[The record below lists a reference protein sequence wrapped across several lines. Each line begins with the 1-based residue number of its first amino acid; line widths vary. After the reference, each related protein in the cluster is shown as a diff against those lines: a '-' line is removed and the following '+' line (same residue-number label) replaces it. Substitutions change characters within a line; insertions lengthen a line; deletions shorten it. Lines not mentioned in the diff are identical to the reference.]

1 MAAPAA
7 ALQQDVKLR
16 TQILLFFFAF
26 ALTPL
31 LIAVVINLPL
41 VLERMDLFYQK
52 AHLQNLRADFRDLDQ
67 HLASRHEMVRLL
79 AKLPEPGAVL
89 GDNDENNSEKN
100 IDLARTRYIQWVNQ
114 ILHEQLDIV
123 QIVFLD
129 AQGDEQFWLDRD
141 RENQSWQPTVR
152 RPGRAPEELISAALQ
167 AEPGRVLVSALSLNP
182 DAGALD
188 PRRFM
193 TLRLITPIFSQESG
207 MSIGA
212 VMLNIDVGGIARFYR
227 DTLWVNDDGEFLEI
241 PAPDTPTGNAFA
253 RYPGLQALFAEEKPA
268 LWKGQDEQIMWVPMF
283 RTEQSRALWVGRL
296 VDPSPIAEFRNAL
309 TLRVLS
315 IVFLLML
322 ATWLASRWL
331 AKRAERLSRELIDG
345 IQQILE
351 HEAPVTF
358 DWKGPQELKRLGMN
372 LSRLAEEHGR
382 TSRNLRAH
390 ARELEESNRYKSQF
404 LANISHELKTPLNSI
419 LLLSKLLA
427 GSKQGLSE
435 DQIKQARVIHEAGS
449 DLQALIDN
457 ILDLSRIEAR
467 GIPLHAETVTLTPLL
482 HSLVEL
488 VQPQFDAKRLA
499 LRLEIANESPEQIIS
514 DAEKLRQI
522 LKNFL
527 SNAVKFTET
536 GEVVIRVA
544 AADPADAESYA
555 LQISVTD
562 SGIGIPPAKH
572 TEIFEAFKQADGAT
586 NRRYGGTGLGLTI
599 SRQLARLLGGE
610 IRLHSSPGQGSR
622 FTLLLP
628 AKLDP
633 KQPGTQVA
641 ETKTSPQLPAPA
653 EVDPADHYL
662 GRHSLLVVDGNL
674 HNLLQLTPLLEQAGL
689 RVTAAEDA
697 GEAIELMADEP
708 FALVLID
715 IILPCEECCDTIKR
729 IKQTQPLPVIAILAG
744 PAPEIEAA
752 CRAAGADALIQRP
765 IDRGQ
770 LHRLLEKHLPAEAV
784 HSK

>member
-1 MAAPAA
+1 M
-7 ALQQDVKLR
+7 KLR

-31 LIAVVINLPL
+31 MIAVVINLPL

-52 AHLQNLRADFRDLDQ
+52 AHLQNLRADFRDLDE

-89 GDNDENNSEKN
+89 GDKNATESKN
-100 IDLARTRYIQWVNQ
+100 IDLARTRYIQWINQ

-129 AQGDEQFWLDRD
+129 SQGEEQFWLDRD
-141 RENQSWQPTVR
+141 REDQSWQPTVT
-152 RPGRAPEELISAALQ
+152 RPGKAPEALVSAAFK

-182 DAGALD
+182 QAGALD
-188 PRRFM
+188 PRHFM
-193 TLRLITPIFSQESG
+193 TLRLITPIFTRESTTP
-207 MSIGA
+207 IGA

-227 DTLWVNDDGEFLEI
+227 NTLWVNNDGRFLQI
-241 PAPDTPTGNAFA
+241 PIPDAPSGNAFA
-253 RYPGLQALFAEEKPA
+253 RYPGLDRLFAEEKPA
-268 LWKGQDEQIMWVPMF
+268 LWKGPHEQIMWVPMF
-283 RTEQSRALWVGRL
+283 RTEKADALWVGRL

-322 ATWLASRWL
+322 ATWVASRWL

-351 HEAPVTF
+351 NETPVTF

-390 ARELEESNRYKSQF
+390 ARELEASNRYKSQF

-427 GSKQGLSE
+427 NSKQGLTK
-435 DQIKQARVIHEAGS
+435 DQLKQARVIHEAGS

-457 ILDLSRIEAR
+457 ILDLSRIEAQR
-467 GIPLHAETVTLTPLL
+467 IPLHRETVELTPLL
-482 HSLVEL
+482 EGLVEL
-488 VQPQFDAKRLA
+488 VQPQFDAKGLTLNLVMEEDA
-499 LRLEIANESPEQIIS
+499 PQKILS
-514 DAEKLRQI
+514 DPDKLRQI
-522 LKNFL
+522 IKNFL
-527 SNAVKFTET
+527 SNAVKFTEA
-536 GEVVIRVA
+536 GVVEIRLA
-544 AADPADAESYA
+544 STTPTASNAYA
-555 LQISVTD
+555 LAISVSD
-562 SGIGIPPAKH
+562 SGIGIAEEKH
-572 TEIFEAFKQADGAT
+572 QEIFEAFKQADGAT

-599 SRQLARLLGGE
+599 SRQLARLLGGD
-610 IRLHSSPGQGSR
+610 IVLSSRPGQGSR
-622 FTLLLP
+622 FSLLLP
-628 AKLDP
+628 AEIGAD
-633 KQPGTQVA
+633 
-641 ETKTSPQLPAPA
+641 PA
-653 EVDPADHYL
+653 ESDPPEQTTTAQPEQVTEALATPYL
-662 GRHSLLVVDGNL
+662 GSHSLLVVDANL

-689 RVTAAEDA
+689 KVTAAADVA
-697 GEAIELMADEP
+697 EAIEAMADES

-715 IILPCEECCDTIKR
+715 VILPTDSGCDTIKS
-729 IKQTQPLPVIAILAG
+729 IKQAQSIPVIAMI
-744 PAPEIEAA
+744 PATNPEMETA
-752 CRAAGADALIQRP
+752 CLAAGADTLIHRP
-765 IDRGQ
+765 IDPGD
-770 LHRLLEKHLPAEAV
+770 LYNGLAPYLPAQAV
-784 HSK
+784 DTE

>member
-1 MAAPAA
+1 M
-7 ALQQDVKLR
+7 KFR
-16 TQILLFFFAF
+16 TQILLFFFAL

-89 GDNDENNSEKN
+89 GNSEESTSEQN
-100 IDLARTRYIQWVNQ
+100 IDLARTRYIQWINQ

-129 AQGDEQFWLDRD
+129 TQGDEQFWLDRD
-141 RENQSWQPTVR
+141 PDDQSWQPTVK
-152 RPGRAPEELISAALQ
+152 RPRRAPQALIEAALQ

-193 TLRLITPIFSQESG
+193 TLRLLTPIINRESG
-207 MSIGA
+207 VTIGV

-227 DTLWVNDDGEFLEI
+227 DTLWVNNEGEFLEI
-241 PAPDTPTGNAFA
+241 PAPDAPSGNAFA
-253 RYPGLQALFAEEKPA
+253 RYPGLQRLFAEEKPA
-268 LWKGQDEQIMWVPMF
+268 LWKGRDEQIMWVPMF
-283 RTEQSRALWVGRL
+283 RTEQSGALWVGRL

-315 IVFLLML
+315 IVFLLTL
-322 ATWLASRWL
+322 GTWLASRWL
-331 AKRAERLSRELIDG
+331 AKRAERLSRELTDG

-351 HEAPVTF
+351 QEKPVRF
-358 DWKGPQELKRLGMN
+358 NWKGPRELQRLGSN
-372 LSRLAEEHGR
+372 LSRLAEEHVQN
-382 TSRNLRAH
+382 SRNLRAH

-427 GSKQGLSE
+427 NAKEGLSE
-435 DQIKQARVIHEAGS
+435 EQIKQARVIHEAGS
-449 DLQALIDN
+449 DLQGLIDN

-467 GIPLHAETVTLTPLL
+467 RTPLHVEEVALTPLL
-482 HSLVEL
+482 HSLAEL
-488 VQPQFDAKRLA
+488 VQPQFDAKGLR
-499 LRLEIANESPEQIIS
+499 LRLEVAPDTPDRIIS
-514 DAEKLRQI
+514 DPEKLRQI

-527 SNAVKFTET
+527 SNAVKFTAT
-536 GEVVIRVA
+536 GEVLLRA
-544 AADPADAESYA
+544 APADRASAKQYA
-555 LQISVTD
+555 LQISVID

-572 TEIFEAFKQADGAT
+572 DEIFEAFKQADGAT
-586 NRRYGGTGLGLTI
+586 NRRYGGTGLGLAI
-599 SRQLARLLGGE
+599 SLQLARLLGGE
-610 IRLHSSPGQGSR
+610 IRLHSNPGEGSC

-628 AKLDP
+628 ARLHH
-633 KQPGTQVA
+633 Q
-641 ETKTSPQLPAPA
+641 PAPTPPEETIDNREPPQA
-653 EVDPADHYL
+653 LAPPDPADCYL
-662 GRHSLLVVDGNL
+662 GPHSLLVVDANL

-689 RVTAAEDA
+689 KVTAAEDA
-697 GEAIELMADEP
+697 EEAVELLGDEP

-715 IILPCEECCDTIKR
+715 ITLPCAECCDTIKS
-729 IKQTQPLPVIAILAG
+729 IKQAQSLPVIAILAD
-744 PAPEIEAA
+744 ADAEIEAA

-765 IDRGQ
+765 IDGTQ
-770 LHRLLEKHLPAEAV
+770 LYRLLGQYLAAEAAD
-784 HSK
+784 SQ

>member
-1 MAAPAA
+1 M
-7 ALQQDVKLR
+7 KFR
-16 TQILLFFFAF
+16 TQILLFFFAL

-89 GDNDENNSEKN
+89 GSSEENASEQN
-100 IDLARTRYIQWVNQ
+100 IDLARTRYIQWINQ

-129 AQGDEQFWLDRD
+129 TQGDEQFWLDRD
-141 RENQSWQPTVR
+141 PDDQSWQPTVK
-152 RPGRAPEELISAALQ
+152 RPRRAPAALIEAALQ

-193 TLRLITPIFSQESG
+193 TLRLLTPIINRESG
-207 MSIGA
+207 VTIGV

-227 DTLWVNDDGEFLEI
+227 DTLWVNNDGEFLEI
-241 PAPDTPTGNAFA
+241 PAPEAPSGNAFA

-268 LWKGQDEQIMWVPMF
+268 LWKGRGEQIMWVPMF
-283 RTEQSRALWVGRL
+283 RTEQSGALWVGRL

-315 IVFLLML
+315 IVFLLTL
-322 ATWLASRWL
+322 GTWLASRWL
-331 AKRAERLSRELIDG
+331 AKRAERLSRELTDG

-351 HEAPVTF
+351 QEKPVRF
-358 DWKGPQELKRLGMN
+358 NWKGPRELKRLGSN
-372 LSRLAEEHGR
+372 LSRLAEEHVQN
-382 TSRNLRAH
+382 SRNLRAH

-427 GSKQGLSE
+427 NAREGLSE
-435 DQIKQARVIHEAGS
+435 DQLKQARVIHEAGS

-467 GIPLHAETVTLTPLL
+467 RTPLHMERVALAPLL

-488 VQPQFDAKRLA
+488 VQPQFDAKG
-499 LRLEIANESPEQIIS
+499 LRLRLTIAPQTPGQIIS
-514 DAEKLRQI
+514 DPEKLRQI

-527 SNAVKFTET
+527 SNAVKFTAT
-536 GEVVIRVA
+536 GEVLIQA
-544 AADPADAESYA
+544 APAEAEQYA
-555 LQISVTD
+555 VQISVID

-572 TEIFEAFKQADGAT
+572 AEIFEAFKQADGAT

-610 IRLHSSPGQGSR
+610 IELHSTPGEGSR

-628 AKLDP
+628 ARLHH
-633 KQPGTQVA
+633 QPAATPPA
-641 ETKTSPQLPAPA
+641 ETTDNREPAPA
-653 EVDPADHYL
+653 LESPAPSDCYL
-662 GRHSLLVVDGNL
+662 GPHSLLVVDANL

-697 GEAIELMADEP
+697 EEAVELLADEP

-715 IILPCEECCDTIKR
+715 ITLPCAECCDTIKS
-729 IKQTQPLPVIAILAG
+729 IKQAQSLPVIAILAD
-744 PAPEIEAA
+744 ADAEIEAA
-752 CRAAGADALIQRP
+752 CRAAGADGLIRRP
-765 IDRGQ
+765 VDGTQ
-770 LHRLLEKHLPAEAV
+770 LHRLLGQYLAAEAAD
-784 HSK
+784 SK

>member
-1 MAAPAA
+1 M
-7 ALQQDVKLR
+7 KLR

-41 VLERMDLFYQK
+41 VLDRMELFYQK
-52 AHLQNLRADFRDLDQ
+52 AYLQNLRADFRDLDQ

-79 AKLPEPGAVL
+79 AKLPEPGAML
-89 GDNDENNSEKN
+89 GKSEEGKSEN
-100 IDLARTRYIQWVNQ
+100 IDLARTRYIQWINQ

-141 RENQSWQPTVR
+141 PDDQTWQPTVR
-152 RPGRAPEELISAALQ
+152 RPGKASAALIDAALQ

-193 TLRLITPIFSQESG
+193 TLRLVTPIFSQESG
-207 MSIGA
+207 KPIGA
-212 VMLNIDVGGIARFYR
+212 VMMSIDVGGIARFYR
-227 DTLWVNDDGEFLEI
+227 NTLWVNNDGSFLEI
-241 PAPDTPTGNAFA
+241 PAPGAPTGNAFA

-268 LWKGQDEQIMWVPMF
+268 LWKGHNEQIMWVPMF
-283 RTEQSRALWVGRL
+283 RTEQSRSLWVGRL

-345 IQQILE
+345 VQQILE
-351 HEAPVTF
+351 QEAPVRF

-467 GIPLHAETVTLTPLL
+467 RTPLNPATVTLAPLL
-482 HSLVEL
+482 RGLIEL
-488 VQPQFDAKRLA
+488 VQPQFDAKGLE
-499 LRLEIANESPEQIIS
+499 LRLEIDTAAPAQIVT
-514 DAEKLRQI
+514 DPDKLRQI
-522 LKNFL
+522 IKNFL
-527 SNAVKFTET
+527 SNAVKFTQA
-536 GEVVIRVA
+536 GQVVIRLA
-544 AADPADAESYA
+544 ATDPAEAETYA
-555 LQISVTD
+555 VQISVSD
-562 SGIGIPPAKH
+562 SGIGIAKEKH
-572 TEIFEAFKQADGAT
+572 EEIFEAFKQADGAT

-599 SRQLARLLGGE
+599 SRQLARLLGGD
-610 IRLHSSPGQGSR
+610 IRLHSAPGQGSR
-622 FTLLLP
+622 FSLLLP
-628 AKLDP
+628 TELDTE
-633 KQPGTQVA
+633 QSLTQAPAVS
-641 ETKTSPQLPAPA
+641 TSPEIDAPTGND
-653 EVDPADHYL
+653 VINHYL
-662 GRHSLLVVDGNL
+662 GRHSLLVVDANL

-697 GEAIELMADEP
+697 DEAIELMTDEP

-715 IILPCEECCDTIKR
+715 IIPPCADCCDTIKR
-729 IKQTQPLPVIAILAG
+729 IKQTQALPVIAIFPG
-744 PAPEIEAA
+744 PDSATEAA
-752 CRAAGADALIQRP
+752 CRAAGVDALVQRP
-765 IDRGQ
+765 IDPGR
-770 LHRLLEKHLPAEAV
+770 LHRLLEQHLPAAAV
-784 HSK
+784 DTE

>member
-1 MAAPAA
+1 M
-7 ALQQDVKLR
+7 KFR
-16 TQILLFFFAF
+16 TQILLFFFAL

-89 GDNDENNSEKN
+89 GNQKENDNEQN
-100 IDLARTRYIQWVNQ
+100 IDLARTRYIQWINQ

-129 AQGDEQFWLDRD
+129 TQGDERFWLDRD
-141 RENQSWQPTVR
+141 PDDQSWQPTVK
-152 RPGRAPEELISAALQ
+152 RPGRAPKALIEAALQ

-193 TLRLITPIFSQESG
+193 TLRLLTPIINRENG
-207 MSIGA
+207 AIIGV

-227 DTLWVNDDGEFLEI
+227 DTLWVNNDGEFLEI
-241 PAPDTPTGNAFA
+241 PAPGAPSGDAFT
-253 RYPGLQALFAEEKPA
+253 RYPGLESLFAQEKPA
-268 LWKGQDEQIMWVPMF
+268 LWKGSGEQIMWVPMF
-283 RTEQSRALWVGRL
+283 RTEQSGALWVGRL

-315 IVFLLML
+315 IVFLLTL
-322 ATWLASRWL
+322 GTWLASRWL
-331 AKRAERLSRELIDG
+331 AKRAERLSRELTEG

-351 HEAPVTF
+351 QEKPVRF
-358 DWKGPQELKRLGMN
+358 NWKGPRELKRLGSN
-372 LSRLAEEHGR
+372 LSRLAEEHVQN
-382 TSRNLRAH
+382 SRNLRAH
-390 ARELEESNRYKSQF
+390 ARELEASNRYKSQF

-427 GSKQGLSE
+427 NARQGLSE
-435 DQIKQARVIHEAGS
+435 EQLKQARVIHEAGS

-467 GIPLHAETVTLTPLL
+467 RTPLHVETVHLAPLL

-488 VQPQFDAKRLA
+488 VQPQFDAKGLA
-499 LRLEIANESPEQIIS
+499 LRLEIAGNAPGQLIS
-514 DAEKLRQI
+514 DPEKLRQI

-527 SNAVKFTET
+527 SNAVKFTAS
-536 GEVVIRVA
+536 GEVLIRA
-544 AADPADAESYA
+544 EPADPSAGETYS

-562 SGIGIPPAKH
+562 QGIGIPAEKQA
-572 TEIFEAFKQADGAT
+572 EIFEAFKQADGAT

-610 IRLHSSPGQGSR
+610 IRLHSNPGEGSR

-628 AKLDP
+628 AALDSN
-633 KQPGTQVA
+633 QPVSPPPETTTQRDETAAVA
-641 ETKTSPQLPAPA
+641 SS
-653 EVDPADHYL
+653 DRIDCYL
-662 GRHSLLVVDGNL
+662 GRHSILVVDANL

-697 GEAIELMADEP
+697 TEAAELLADEP

-715 IILPCEECCDTIKR
+715 ITLPCAECCDTIKS
-729 IKQTQPLPVIAILAG
+729 IKQAQSVPVIAILAD
-744 PAPEIEAA
+744 ADPEIEAA
-752 CRAAGADALIQRP
+752 CRAAGADALIRRP
-765 IDRGQ
+765 FDGNQ
-770 LHRLLEKHLPAEAV
+770 LHRLLRQYLAAD
-784 HSK
+784 SR

>member
-1 MAAPAA
+1 M
-7 ALQQDVKLR
+7 KFR
-16 TQILLFFFAF
+16 TQILLFFFAL

-89 GDNDENNSEKN
+89 GNSNGEESEQN
-100 IDLARTRYIQWVNQ
+100 IDLARTRYIQWINQ

-129 AQGDEQFWLDRD
+129 PLGKEQFWLDRD
-141 RENQSWQPTVR
+141 RENQTWLPTVR
-152 RPGRAPEELISAALQ
+152 RPGRAPQALIEAALK
-167 AEPGRVLVSALSLNP
+167 AEPGRVLVSALSLDP

-193 TLRLITPIFSQESG
+193 TLRLLTPIFNQESATA
-207 MSIGA
+207 IGT

-227 DTLWVNDDGEFLEI
+227 NTLWVNNEGEFLEI
-241 PAPDTPTGNAFA
+241 PLPGAPDGNAFA

-268 LWKGQDEQIMWVPMF
+268 LWKGGDEQIMWVPMF
-283 RTEQSRALWVGRL
+283 RTEQSGALWVGRR

-309 TLRVLS
+309 TLRVLG
-315 IVFLLML
+315 IVFLLTL
-322 ATWLASRWL
+322 GTWLASRWL
-331 AKRAERLSRELIDG
+331 AKRAERLSRELTDG
-345 IQQILE
+345 IQQVLE
-351 HEAPVTF
+351 QETPVRF
-358 DWKGPQELKRLGMN
+358 NWKGPQELKRLGIN
-372 LSRLAEEHGR
+372 LSRLAEEHVR
-382 TSRNLRAH
+382 NSRHLRAH
-390 ARELEESNRYKSQF
+390 ARELEESNRYKTQF

-427 GSKQGLSE
+427 GAKQGLSE
-435 DQIKQARVIHEAGS
+435 EQLKQARVIHEAGS

-467 GIPLHAETVTLTPLL
+467 RTPLHAETVALAPMLRG
-482 HSLVEL
+482 LVEL
-488 VQPQFDAKRLA
+488 VQPQFDAKGLG
-499 LRLEIANESPEQIIS
+499 LRLEIAEQAPEQIIS
-514 DAEKLRQI
+514 DPEKLRQI

-527 SNAVKFTET
+527 SNAVKFTAA
-536 GEVVIRVA
+536 GEVVVRAEPAGEA
-544 AADPADAESYA
+544 AYL
-555 LQISVTD
+555 LQLSVTD

-572 TEIFEAFKQADGAT
+572 AEIFEAFKQADGAT

-610 IRLHSSPGQGSR
+610 IRLQSSSGQGSC

-628 AKLDP
+628 AELVP
-633 KQPGTQVA
+633 EATRPA
-641 ETKTSPQLPAPA
+641 EPATAPRVEPPPPAPGSTQ
-653 EVDPADHYL
+653 PSGYFL
-662 GRHSLLVVDGNL
+662 GRHSLLVVDANL
-674 HNLLQLTPLLEQAGL
+674 QNLLHLTPLLEQAGL

-697 GEAIELMADEP
+697 GEAAELLADEP
-708 FALVLID
+708 FALALID
-715 IILPCEECCDTIKR
+715 CAPPGAECCDTIKR
-729 IKQTQPLPVIAILAG
+729 IKQAQPLPVIAMLAE
-744 PAPEIEAA
+744 PTPEIEAA
-752 CRAAGADALIQRP
+752 CRAAGADALIRHP
-765 IDRGQ
+765 INREQ
-770 LHRLLEKHLPAEAV
+770 LHRLLGQHLPAETV
-784 HSK
+784 DSK

>member
-1 MAAPAA
+1 M
-7 ALQQDVKLR
+7 KLR

-26 ALTPL
+26 AFTPL
-31 LIAVVINLPL
+31 LIAVAINLPL

-79 AKLPEPGAVL
+79 AKLPEPGTLL
-89 GDNDENNSEKN
+89 GEEEAGDSDT
-100 IDLARTRYIQWVNQ
+100 IDLARTRYIQWINQ
-114 ILHEQLDIV
+114 ILQEQLDIV

-129 AQGDEQFWLDRD
+129 ARGDERFWLDRD
-141 RENQSWQPTVR
+141 PENQSWQPTVR
-152 RPGRAPEELISAALQ
+152 RPGKAPETLVSAALQ

-182 DAGALD
+182 VAGALD

-193 TLRLITPIFSQESG
+193 TLRLVTPILGRENRPP
-207 MSIGA
+207 IGA

-227 DTLWVNDDGEFLEI
+227 DTLWVNNDGSFLQI
-241 PAPDTPTGNAFA
+241 PAPDAPTGNAFA
-253 RYPGLQALFAEEKPA
+253 RYPGLAALFAEEQPV
-268 LWKGQDEQIMWVPMF
+268 LWKGANEQIMWVPMF
-283 RTEQSRALWVGRL
+283 RTERSRSLWVGRR

-315 IVFLLML
+315 IIFLLML

-351 HEAPVTF
+351 EETPVSF

-382 TSRNLRAH
+382 TSRHLRAH

-427 GSKQGLSE
+427 GAQHGLSD
-435 DQIKQARVIHEAGS
+435 DQLKQARVIHEAGR

-467 GIPLHAETVTLTPLL
+467 RTPLHPQSVAVIPLLQG
-482 HSLVEL
+482 LVEL
-488 VQPQFDAKRLA
+488 VQPQFDAKGLS
-499 LRLEIANESPEQIIS
+499 LRLELGRTAPAQITS
-514 DAEKLRQI
+514 DPDKLRQI

-536 GEVVIRVA
+536 GEAVLRVA
-544 AADPADAESYA
+544 AADPADADSYA
-555 LQISVTD
+555 LQISVSD
-562 SGIGIPPAKH
+562 SGIGIPAEQH
-572 TEIFEAFKQADGAT
+572 AEIFEAFKQADGAT

-599 SRQLARLLGGE
+599 SRQLARLLGGD
-610 IRLHSSPGQGSR
+610 IRLRSRPGQGSR

-628 AKLDP
+628 AELGPALRAAESAAPEQERPPPSTPETVNPDP
-633 KQPGTQVA
+633 
-641 ETKTSPQLPAPA
+641 
-653 EVDPADHYL
+653 YL
-662 GRHSLLVVDGNL
+662 GRHSVLVVDANL
-674 HNLLQLTPLLEQAGL
+674 HHLLQLTPLLEQAGL
-689 RVTAAEDA
+689 RVTAAESA
-697 GEAIELMADEP
+697 GEAAELMADEP

-715 IILPCEECCDTIKR
+715 VIPPGDNGCDTIKR
-729 IKQTQPLPVIAILAG
+729 IKQAQPLPVLAILSEA
-744 PAPEIEAA
+744 ESETEAA
-752 CRAAGADALIQRP
+752 CLAAGADALIRRP
-765 IDRGQ
+765 IDPGALHQLLGQ
-770 LHRLLEKHLPAEAV
+770 LLPAEAV
-784 HSK
+784 DTE

>member
-1 MAAPAA
+1 M
-7 ALQQDVKLR
+7 KLR

-79 AKLPEPGAVL
+79 AKLPEPGTML
-89 GDNDENNSEKN
+89 GNAAEVSSEN
-100 IDLARTRYIQWVNQ
+100 IDLARTRYIQWINQ

-129 AQGDEQFWLDRD
+129 DQGDEQFWLDRD
-141 RENQSWQPTVR
+141 RETQSWQPTVR
-152 RPGRAPEELISAALQ
+152 RPGRAPEALMVAALQ

-193 TLRLITPIFSQESG
+193 TLRLVTPIFNQESG
-207 MSIGA
+207 ATIGA

-227 DTLWVNDDGEFLEI
+227 DTLWVNDDGDFLEI
-241 PAPDTPTGNAFA
+241 PAPESPTGNAFT
-253 RYPGLQALFAEEKPA
+253 RYPGLQALFADGKPA
-268 LWKGQDEQIMWVPMF
+268 LWKGDGQQIMWVPMF
-283 RTEQSRALWVGRL
+283 RTEQARSLWVGRQ

-322 ATWLASRWL
+322 ATWLASRWV

-345 IQQILE
+345 VQQILE
-351 HEAPVTF
+351 NEAPISF
-358 DWKGPQELKRLGMN
+358 DWKGPQELQRLGMN

-390 ARELEESNRYKSQF
+390 ARELEASNRYKSQF

-427 GSKQGLSE
+427 GSRQGLSE
-435 DQIKQARVIHEAGS
+435 DQLKQARVIHEAGR

-467 GIPLHAETVTLTPLL
+467 RIPLHPQDVTLEPLL
-482 HSLVEL
+482 NSLLEL

-499 LRLEIANESPEQIIS
+499 LRLTLATSAPARIIT
-514 DAEKLRQI
+514 DPEKLRQI

-527 SNAVKFTET
+527 SNAVKFTEN
-536 GEVVIRVA
+536 GAVEIQVA
-544 AADPADAESYA
+544 GTDPADEESGYA

-562 SGIGIPPAKH
+562 SGIGIPPEKH
-572 TEIFEAFKQADGAT
+572 DEIFEAFKQADGAT

-599 SRQLARLLGGE
+599 SRQLARLLGGD

-628 AKLDP
+628 AELNT
-633 KQPGTQVA
+633 QPATRAQA
-641 ETKTSPQLPAPA
+641 DQQPTAPA
-653 EVDPADHYL
+653 TQTAEADNAAPWL
-662 GRHSLLVVDGNL
+662 GRHSLLVVDANL
-674 HNLLQLTPLLEQAGL
+674 NNLLQLTPLLERAGL
-689 RVTAAEDA
+689 RVTAAEDIR
-697 GEAIELMADEP
+697 EAAELMADEP

-715 IILPCEECCDTIKR
+715 IIPPGDTGCDTIKR
-729 IKQTQPLPVIAILAG
+729 IKQTQSLPVIALIDGAT
-744 PAPEIEAA
+744 PEAETA
-752 CRAAGADALIQRP
+752 CLAAGADGLIHRP
-765 IDRGQ
+765 IDPGV
-770 LHRLLEKHLPAEAV
+770 LHRLLAQHLPAQAV
-784 HSK
+784 DTQ

>member
-1 MAAPAA
+1 M
-7 ALQQDVKLR
+7 KLR

-31 LIAVVINLPL
+31 MIAVVINLPL

-89 GDNDENNSEKN
+89 GDSRENDSEKN
-100 IDLARTRYIQWVNQ
+100 IDLARTRYIQWINQ

-129 AQGDEQFWLDRD
+129 TQGDEQFWLDRD
-141 RENQSWQPTVR
+141 RENLSWQPTVR
-152 RPGRAPEELISAALQ
+152 RPGRAPQALIDAALQ

-193 TLRLITPIFSQESG
+193 TLRLLTPIFSQEQG
-207 MSIGA
+207 KAIGA
-212 VMLNIDVGGIARFYR
+212 VMLNIDVGGIARFYH
-227 DTLWVNDDGEFLEI
+227 DTLWVNNDGEFLEI
-241 PAPDTPTGNAFA
+241 PAPDAPTGNAFA
-253 RYPGLQALFAEEKPA
+253 RYPGLQPLFAQEKPA
-268 LWKGQDEQIMWVPMF
+268 LWKGGQEQIMWVPMF
-283 RTEQSRALWVGRL
+283 RTEQSGALWVGRF

-315 IVFLLML
+315 IVFLLTL

-351 HEAPVTF
+351 LEAPVTF
-358 DWKGPQELKRLGMN
+358 HWKGPQELKRLGVS

-382 TSRNLRAH
+382 NSRNLRAH

-427 GSKQGLSE
+427 GAKQGLSE

-467 GIPLHAETVTLTPLL
+467 RIPLHAETVNLAPLL
-482 HSLVEL
+482 RSLVEL

-499 LRLEIANESPEQIIS
+499 VRLEIAGQAPEQIIS
-514 DAEKLRQI
+514 DPDKLRQI

-527 SNAVKFTET
+527 SNAVKFTTT
-536 GEVVIRVA
+536 GEVVIRA
-544 AADPADAESYA
+544 EPADPAAGDAYVV
-555 LQISVTD
+555 QISVTD

-572 TEIFEAFKQADGAT
+572 AEIFEAFQQADGAT

-599 SRQLARLLGGE
+599 SRQLAGLLGGE

-628 AKLDP
+628 AELELDRE
-633 KQPGTQVA
+633 QPTKPQA
-641 ETKTSPQLPAPA
+641 ESATSPEIPAP
-653 EVDPADHYL
+653 EETTPSDCYL
-662 GRHSLLVVDGNL
+662 GHHSLLVVDANL

-689 RVTAAEDA
+689 KVTAAEDDR
-697 GEAIELMADEP
+697 EAIELLADEP
-708 FALVLID
+708 FALALID
-715 IILPCEECCDTIKR
+715 ITLPCAECCDTIKR
-729 IKQTQPLPVIAILAG
+729 IKQAQPLPVIAILTEAS
-744 PAPEIEAA
+744 PQIEAA
-752 CRAAGADALIQRP
+752 CRAAGADALIRRP

-770 LHRLLEKHLPAEAV
+770 LHRLLGQHLPAEAV
-784 HSK
+784 DSK